1 MAGETRVAGVNRRSC
16 LASSGTEGGGTGIHK
31 FASVNSA
38 LSGADIAFRIPC
50 LSTGPARKPPQPK
63 SAFCSLEHLVP
74 MTMGS
79 RIVGQPDAL
88 LTQAEKNLRRIT
100 ARAADALAGQRESQ
114 RLQSNQFKAGII
126 SEAKNAIAAAG
137 TS

>member
-1 MAGETRVAGVNRRSC
+1 
-16 LASSGTEGGGTGIHK
+16 
-31 FASVNSA
+31 
-38 LSGADIAFRIPC
+38 
-50 LSTGPARKPPQPK
+50 
-63 SAFCSLEHLVP
+63 
-74 MTMGS
+74 MGS

-100 ARAADALAGQRESQ
+100 DRAADALAGQRESQ